1 MTLVYTTFVRLYN
14 FCLQLKV
21 VFKKWNVTY
30 DCMQKVECVAKMSQ
44 TPSVEIR
51 TPPVEI
57 WVDPTSGNMVSD
69 S

>member
-30 DCMQKVECVAKMSQ
+30 DCMQRMECVAKISQ
-44 TPSVEIR
+44 TPSVEI
-51 TPPVEI
+51 
-57 WVDPTSGNMVSD
+57 
-69 S
+69 